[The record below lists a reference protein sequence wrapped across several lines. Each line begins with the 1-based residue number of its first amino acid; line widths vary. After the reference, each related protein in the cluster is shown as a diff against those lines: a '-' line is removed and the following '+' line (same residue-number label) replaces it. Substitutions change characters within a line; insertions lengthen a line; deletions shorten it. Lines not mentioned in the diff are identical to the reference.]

1 MKKIPSISPLNNTSL
16 ADKVEER
23 LKHYFKSNNLKAGD
37 AIPREIDLAESLG
50 VSRTVVREALLRL
63 RTLGVIDS
71 KKHRGMVLTQPDFI
85 ENFEKVIDF
94 NLFEDQTLKD
104 IYEFRLIVEMG
115 ISEVLFA
122 RKTAEGIEKLE
133 KIVQKQ
139 EQEEKD
145 ARILTLQN
153 EIEFHGTLYKMT
165 GNKTLERFQKLLL
178 PLFQFVNDKLL
189 KGSKFDAPAIPIEDF
204 VTHRDLLEI
213 LKNEDPDTFRLAMK
227 KHLEPQFLKTLQPD
241 FNPITSD

>member
-1 MKKIPSISPLNNTSL
+1 MKKLPSITPLNNTSL

-23 LKHYFKSNNLKAGD
+23 LKQYFKANQLKAGD

-104 IYEFRLIVEMG
+104 IFEFRLIVEMG

-122 RKTAEGIEKLE
+122 RKTSEAIEKLE

-189 KGSKFDAPAIPIEDF
+189 KGSNFQAPTTPIEDF

-213 LKNEDPDTFRLAMK
+213 LKNEHPDAFRLAMK